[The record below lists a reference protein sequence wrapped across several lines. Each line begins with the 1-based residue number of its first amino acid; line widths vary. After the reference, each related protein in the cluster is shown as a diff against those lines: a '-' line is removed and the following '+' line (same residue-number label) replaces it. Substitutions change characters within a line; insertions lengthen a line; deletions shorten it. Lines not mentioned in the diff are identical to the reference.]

1 MGSENPSGAD
11 NQQETSTTL
20 DALWIVGFVDG
31 EGCFCVSIHRNP
43 HVRQTRGWQLHPTF
57 QVYQHNRHRAVLE
70 ELQMTFGCGSIRA
83 KGPNSSVSTYAVDSL
98 RELEQKVIP
107 FFERHPLRV
116 KGPDFEA
123 FASIVRAMLRKEHLT
138 SEGFERLVRV
148 AYGMN
153 AVGKQ
158 RSRPL
163 EAVMMG
169 SSETARQALPVTVAK
184 IQSDPHGDMGSQA
197 EMTGPAKAGQLPR
210 IST

>member
-1 MGSENPSGAD
+1 VGSDNPTGAD
-11 NQQETSTTL
+11 NQQETGTTL

-57 QVYQHNRHRAVLE
+57 QVYQHDRHRAVLE
-70 ELQMTFGCGSIRA
+70 KLQMSFGCGSIRA
-83 KGPNSSVSTYAVDSL
+83 KGPKSSVSTYAVDSL
-98 RELEQKVIP
+98 RDLEQKVIP
-107 FFERHPLRV
+107 FFERHPLHV

-138 SEGFERLVRV
+138 GEGFERLVRV

-163 EAVMMG
+163 EAVLMG
-169 SSETARQALPVTVAK
+169 SSETARQALPVTAAK
-184 IQSDPHGDMGSQA
+184 IQSDPHGDMRRAA
-197 EMTGPAKAGQLPR
+197 EMTAPPSGTKSPER
-210 IST
+210 R